1 MALHDPAWLD
11 SMYNNRARVPEHPVH
26 LARWASKSADARAF
40 LTCSLDLPYGDEP
53 SETLDVFPASVP
65 NAPVLVY
72 IHGGYWRSLDKSD
85 SSMVAPAFVDRG
97 VCVVV
102 PNYALCPGTAER
114 PVGVADIAL
123 QMVRALEWTWRN
135 ITVHGG
141 DPSRI
146 TVSGHSAGGHL
157 AAMLL
162 GCDWKAVAP
171 DLPAQLVRN
180 AFSISGVHDLRPLQH
195 APFIADALRLTDAEA
210 LRLSPVFWP
219 APKRGQLYTV
229 AGSEESEEFIHQN
242 ALIRDAWGSA
252 VVPVCEVL
260 PGLDHFGV
268 VDALADPTHRLHAL
282 AMQLLND

>member
-1 MALHDPAWLD
+1 MALYDPAWLD

-26 LARWASKSADARAF
+26 LARWASKSANARAS
-40 LTCSLDLPYGDEP
+40 LDCRLDLPYGDGP
-53 SETLDVFPASVP
+53 SETLDVFPATVP

-85 SSMVAPAFVDRG
+85 SSMVSPAFVDRG

-102 PNYALCPGTAER
+102 PNYALCPGTAEQS
-114 PVGVADIAL
+114 VCVADIAL
-123 QMVRALEWTWRN
+123 QMVRALEWTWRH
-135 ITVHGG
+135 IAAHAG

-180 AFSISGVHDLRPLQH
+180 AFSISGVHDLRPLRH
-195 APFIADALRLTDAEA
+195 APFIADALRLAEAEA
-210 LRLSPVFWP
+210 LRLSPAFWP
-219 APKRGQLYTV
+219 APKRGKLYTV
-229 AGSEESEEFIHQN
+229 VGSGESEEFIRQN

-252 VVPVCEVL
+252 AVPVSEVL

-282 AMQLLND
+282 AMQLLDA

>member
-1 MALHDPAWLD
+1 MSLHDPAWLD
-11 SMYNNRARVPEHPVH
+11 TMYNNRARVPEHPVH
-26 LARWASKSADARAF
+26 LARWASSSAAARAS
-40 LTCSLDLPYGDEP
+40 LRGSLDLPYGDEP
-53 SETLDVFPASVP
+53 GETLDVFAASDP

-72 IHGGYWRSLDKSD
+72 IHGGYWRSLDKND
-85 SSMVAPAFVDRG
+85 SSMVAPAFVDKG

-102 PNYALCPGTAER
+102 PNYALCPGTAEQ
-114 PVGVADIAL
+114 PVRVADIAL

-135 ITVHGG
+135 IAAHGG

-162 GCDWKAVAP
+162 ACDWKAVSP

-195 APFIADALRLTDAEA
+195 APFLADALRLTDAEA
-210 LRLSPVFWP
+210 LRLSPAFWP

-229 AGSEESEEFIHQN
+229 AGSEESEEFIRQN
-242 ALIRDAWGSA
+242 ALMRKAWGPA
-252 VVPVCEVL
+252 AVPVSEIL

-268 VDALADPTHRLHAL
+268 VDALADPAHRLHAL
-282 AMQLLND
+282 AMQLLDT